1 MKPEIRQR
9 IEQINN
15 GIVPDGYK
23 KTEFGVFPCDWE
35 SKRIEDIAILLGG
48 GTPNTQT
55 ADFWTGN
62 IPWISSSD
70 VFDDSTT
77 RISSNRHI
85 TKDAVENSATK
96 IIPPNSILIVS
107 RVGVGKLAINKNEV
121 CTSQDFTNLTK
132 IKEDV
137 NYTAFALK
145 NHIAFEMSKV
155 QGTSI
160 KGISSKE
167 IKKYTLQFPVIE
179 EQEKIAEILMKWD
192 EAIELQEKYIEKL
205 KLKRKSL
212 LQKVFPTD
220 KSNTTIKLG
229 DYLIQCT
236 NRNKTNIDNVKS
248 VSNIRGF
255 IDQKD
260 QFSKEVASEDLSNYK
275 VVKKGNIAYN
285 PSRINVGS
293 IAIYEDENPGI
304 VSPMYVVFSCNGIS
318 PKYLLLLLESCRGK
332 YEIKSYLSGS
342 VRDSLSFEDLCD
354 ISLPIPAMVQEIIV
368 CVFEE
373 IEKVISH
380 NNDLLQKMIDQRKAL
395 QQYLLSGIV
404 RVNHNV
410 SQ

>member
-1 MKPEIRQR
+1 MKSEIKQR

-23 KTEFGVFPCDWE
+23 KTEFGVFPCDWSE
-35 SKRIEDIAILLGG
+35 KEFKDICDVYSG
-48 GTPNTQT
+48 GTPNTKNAEYWDGDICWCVPT
-55 ADFWTGN
+55 DITSSGKY
-62 IPWISSSD
+62 ISC
-70 VFDDSTT
+70 TE
-77 RISSNRHI
+77 RKI
-85 TKDAVENSATK
+85 TPKGLENSSAMLM
-96 IIPPNSILIVS
+96 PANSILMCS
-107 RVGVGKLAINKNEV
+107 RATIGPRSINTIPMATNQGFKNLICKNGNNTEFV
-121 CTSQDFTNLTK
+121 FQYIEILINSLIQKSSGSTFLELSKSTLENMSCTVPKTK
-132 IKEDV
+132 
-137 NYTAFALK
+137 
-145 NHIAFEMSKV
+145 
-155 QGTSI
+155 
-160 KGISSKE
+160 
-167 IKKYTLQFPVIE
+167 

-205 KLKRKSL
+205 KLKRKSM

-236 NRNKTNIDNVKS
+236 NRNKANIDNVKS

-354 ISLPIPAMVQEIIV
+354 ISLPIPAMAQEIIV

-395 QQYLLSGIV
+395 QQYLLNGIV
-404 RVNHNV
+404 RVNDER
-410 SQ
+410 